1 MRGDGALGALEL
13 DLMCDKKILSKDTG
27 FLNIC
32 VDGLSPL
39 MPQQCLT
46 GSLAQTSSTLLSNQV
61 ALLFSD
67 PVFSCCYQCYLCR

>member
-13 DLMCDKKILSKDTG
+13 DLMCDKKKLSKDTG

-32 VDGLSPL
+32 IDGLSLL
-39 MPQQCLT
+39 MPQQRLT
-46 GSLAQTSSTLLSNQV
+46 GSLAHMSSTLLSNQI

-67 PVFSCCYQCYLCR
+67 PVFICCYQCHLCR